1 MKVITALWRIEKETD
16 DVFNDRLNIMI
27 KDRNIS
33 DIQVSIVDEGTIL
46 YTIVLEDRNSSQPVL
61 ENYIPDVKNE

>member
-16 DVFNDRLNIMI
+16 DVFNDRLNIMLQERSI
-27 KDRNIS
+27 R

-46 YTIVLEDRNSSQPVL
+46 YTIVLEDKPSQPTL
-61 ENYIPDVKNE
+61 ERFTSSNSN

>member
-61 ENYIPDVKNE
+61 ENYIPDAKNE